1 MPLCRAPLAPLVA
14 FAALFILNPA
24 ADAVEPEVVEAIT
37 EDDIVL
43 RMVRYANPGGVPVIL
58 QTGFTAN
65 HLAMDLPVEGYSIA
79 QWFHERGYDVYATN
93 LRGHGDDD
101 VRSDAPA
108 SCDWTYDDFVSYDVG
123 AIIDRV
129 AEISGRAPFWVGHS
143 MGGMVA
149 YGYLQGAR
157 YEDVVVDRAWVRN
170 GLFDW
175 ELVDVIEPRIVADAQ
190 LAFDRQ
196 HGLAGLVTIS
206 ASPRAA
212 WEVYVTWWNWPFL
225 LFDVDKFWAYNV
237 IIDQLAHD
245 TYAQIAVSILN
256 CIPIEDVVEFMT
268 ADIRDIPFVGG
279 LLAEF
284 LEWVFDV
291 VATSFL
297 LADIFN
303 PQNMDQHVLDVFVT
317 RGFDNIS
324 ASVTQQLM
332 QCVRKRG
339 LRAYDHRDSF
349 HDPFRYGQAM
359 GEISLPVLFVSGQF
373 DKLAN
378 DNVIRRHGYDA
389 VASEDRTL
397 HRVLGHGHGD
407 IVLGIDA
414 FEVTWEPVEEWIA
427 ARAF

>member
-1 MPLCRAPLAPLVA
+1 MPRIHVRIAPVVA
-14 FAALFILNPA
+14 LAALVLLPA
-24 ADAVEPEVVEAIT
+24 KAEAAEPERVEAIT

-79 QWFHERGYDVYATN
+79 QWFHSRGYDVYATN
-93 LRGHGDDD
+93 LRGHGEGEI
-101 VRSDAPA
+101 RSDGPA
-108 SCDWTYDDFVSYDVG
+108 DCDWTYDDFVAYDVG

-129 AEISGRAPFWVGHS
+129 TEISGREPFWVGHS

-149 YGYLQGAR
+149 YGYLQGAHF
-157 YEDVVVDRAWVRN
+157 ENVIVDREWVRR

-175 ELVDVIEPRIVADAQ
+175 ELVDIIEPRIVADPT
-190 LAFDRQ
+190 LADDRQ
-196 HGLAGLVTIS
+196 EGLAGLVTIS
-206 ASPRAA
+206 AAPRAA
-212 WEVYVTWWNWPFL
+212 WEVYVTWWNWPLL
-225 LFDVDKFWAYNV
+225 LFDVDKFWAYNL

-256 CIPIEDVVEFMT
+256 CIPIEDVAEFMT

-279 LLAEF
+279 LLADF
-284 LEWVFDV
+284 LAWVFDV

-303 PQNMDQHVLDVFVT
+303 PQNMDQQVIDVFVA

-324 ASVTQQLM
+324 GSVTQQFM
-332 QCVRKRG
+332 QSVRKRG
-339 LRAYDHRDSF
+339 LRAYDHRDSL

-359 GEISLPVLFVSGQF
+359 AEISLPVLFVSGQF

-389 VASEDRTL
+389 VSSEDRTL

-414 FEVTWEPVEEWIA
+414 FDLTWEPVEEWIA
-427 ARAF
+427 ARIF